1 VITSVRNQQVQRAR
15 KLAKRGLRDRHREF
29 LVEGAIGVGEALAA
43 GAKLEA
49 LFVTPGV
56 SNRID
61 ELAKESRRAGAP
73 VFEVSEKVMQ
83 AISGAVTPPGLIGI
97 TQFRDV
103 EAGLLL
109 GRGVSFGVV
118 LADVRDPGNLG
129 AILRT
134 AWAVGADAVFLGAS
148 TADVYNQKV
157 VRASA
162 GALFHLRFAR
172 DVEVP
177 WLLDEMGR
185 VGIRRIA
192 ADPSGPVAYDEADAS
207 PPCAFVF
214 CNEAWGAS
222 EEVIRRVDAVA
233 SIPMRGSAD
242 SLNVALAAAVFLFEA
257 QRRRKAAGA
266 TPPRSE

>member
-1 VITSVRNQQVQRAR
+1 VITSVRNPQIQRAR
-15 KLAKRGLRDRHREF
+15 KLLKRALRDRNREF
-29 LVEGAIGVGEALAA
+29 LVEGAIGIGEALAA
-43 GAKLEA
+43 GVKLEA
-49 LFVTPGV
+49 LFVTPGISDRV
-56 SNRID
+56 D
-61 ELAKESRRAGAP
+61 ELAKESGRAGAP
-73 VFEVSEKVMQ
+73 VFEVSDKVMQ

-97 TQFRDV
+97 TRFRDID
-103 EAGLLL
+103 AATLL

-134 AWAVGADAVFLGAS
+134 AWAVEADGVFLGAS
-148 TADVYNQKV
+148 TVDVYNQKV
-157 VRASA
+157 VRAA
-162 GALFHLRFAR
+162 VGALFHLSFAR
-172 DVEVP
+172 DVAVP

-185 VGIRRIA
+185 TGIRRIA
-192 ADPSGPVAYDEADAS
+192 ADSQGPVAYDEVDAS

-242 SLNVALAAAVFLFEA
+242 SLNVAVAAGVFLFEA
-257 QRRRKAAGA
+257 QRRRKAAGG
-266 TPPRSE
+266 RSE